1 MAIETPVRLPDLG
14 TGVPKAKLIAWLK
27 REGETVAVGDP
38 IAEVETDKT
47 TVEIPSPASGVLARI
62 VVAAGTEDV
71 ALDALLAYIGEASA
85 APAAGSQSPAPV
97 TSPEPLPRPSAG
109 RTSPPPSLRVAPVDM
124 GDTPPTAP
132 NPAPAASLFVQRMV
146 EAAGF
151 DRGRV
156 SGSGTDGRLLRRDVE
171 AALGAAPRAERNAPS
186 GSSSS
191 VAVRSAAFAAAP
203 PDLGPQQPLS
213 TLRRVTGERLTHSKQ
228 TIPHFYLRTECH
240 MDHVSRARQ
249 EFNARNDVKLSVT
262 AFVVR
267 ATALALRDVP
277 AANTWWIDGR
287 VRACATV
294 DVAVAV
300 MTPAGLIAP
309 VIRRADERS
318 VATTAQELDALAER
332 ARAGQLLPDE
342 YANGSFTI
350 SNLGM
355 YGVTGL
361 YPIINPPQTCIL
373 GVGAIEE
380 RAIAKDGAVV
390 AGLMMTATL
399 SADHRALDGATGAE
413 FLAAFKQRIED
424 PWRLAF

>member
-1 MAIETPVRLPDLG
+1 MATETPVRLPDLG

-27 REGETVAVGDP
+27 REGDTVEIGDA

-47 TVEIPSPASGVLARI
+47 TVEIPSPASGVLTRI
-62 VVAAGTEDV
+62 LIPAGTEDV
-71 ALDALLAYIGEASA
+71 GLDALLAYIGETSACGPRATDSPCVAPSSGA
-85 APAAGSQSPAPV
+85 APRHEPRQPPASTEVMPV
-97 TSPEPLPRPSAG
+97 ARARVETPTPG
-109 RTSPPPSLRVAPVDM
+109 RSHDGPVPP
-124 GDTPPTAP
+124 
-132 NPAPAASLFVQRMV
+132 ASLFVQRM
-146 EAAGF
+146 ADASGLTL
-151 DRGRV
+151 RGL
-156 SGSGTDGRLLRRDVE
+156 SGSGTDGRITRRDVE
-171 AALGAAPRAERNAPS
+171 AALGASPHAARTS
-186 GSSSS
+186 QSSL
-191 VAVRSAAFAAAP
+191 VAGASTTFAAR
-203 PDLGPQQPLS
+203 PDLGPPQQLS
-213 TLRRVTGERLTHSKQ
+213 ALRRVTGERLALAKQ
-228 TIPHFYLRTECH
+228 TIPHFYLRTECRL
-240 MDHVSRARQ
+240 DHVARARQ
-249 EFNARNDVKLSVT
+249 EFNARNDVKLSFT

-267 ATALALRDVP
+267 AVALALRDVP

-287 VRACATV
+287 VHACATV

-309 VIRRADERS
+309 VIRRADQRS
-318 VATTAQELDALAER
+318 VATTATELDALAER
-332 ARAGQLLPDE
+332 ARAGKLLPDE

-380 RAIAKDGAVV
+380 RALAKDGAVM
-390 AGLMMTATL
+390 AGLMMTSTL

>member
-1 MAIETPVRLPDLG
+1 MATETPVRLPDLG

-27 REGETVAVGDP
+27 REGEAVAIGDP

-62 VVAAGTEDV
+62 AVPAGTEDV
-71 ALDALLAYIGEASA
+71 ALDALLAYIADIDDA
-85 APAAGSQSPAPV
+85 
-97 TSPEPLPRPSAG
+97 SAG
-109 RTSPPPSLRVAPVDM
+109 RTTVSTTAAPTSGTAPRSERRQPSPSAEVMAVARAPIEALAPALVATGPTPPS
-124 GDTPPTAP
+124 
-132 NPAPAASLFVQRMV
+132 SLFVQRMV
-146 EAAGF
+146 EAAGLSL
-151 DRGRV
+151 GQL
-156 SGSGTDGRLLRRDVE
+156 SGSGTGGRIMRGDIE
-171 AALGAAPRAERNAPS
+171 AALNT
-186 GSSSS
+186 
-191 VAVRSAAFAAAP
+191 AP
-203 PDLGPQQPLS
+203 PDLGPPQPLS
-213 TLRRVTGERLTHSKQ
+213 ALRRVTGERLTHAKQ
-228 TIPHFYLRTECH
+228 TIPHFYLRTECR
-240 MDHVSRARQ
+240 MDHVARARH
-249 EFNARNDVKLSVT
+249 EFNARNDIKLSFT

-267 ATALALRDVP
+267 AVALALRDVP

-287 VRACATV
+287 VRACTTV

-318 VATTAQELDALAER
+318 VVTAAQELDALAER
-332 ARAGQLLPDE
+332 ARAGKLLPDE

-380 RAIAKDGAVV
+380 RAITNDGAVV

-399 SADHRALDGATGAE
+399 SADHRALDGVTGAE
-413 FLAAFKQRIED
+413 FLAAFRRRIED